1 MADSSVLREFL
12 VSLGYKVD
20 TSSEAKFKDSVKAAS
35 DQIKTF
41 GTALAGAAT
50 VVNIGIMRMANDLND
65 LYLASGRTK
74 ASADNIKTMEY
85 AVGQLGGTAEGARGS
100 LEALA
105 ANLRNRPGYNNMLQD
120 LGVQTKDA
128 NGNLRDS
135 VDLLADL
142 GDALKDKPYYQQNA
156 YASSLGI
163 DERTLMAI
171 TKPEFR
177 AQMQAY
183 REMLKAAG
191 VDQGEAAEKA
201 NEFSRKS
208 SELWAGV
215 KVAMAGVTGVI
226 TQDLIPVLDV
236 ANSALKSMLEWF
248 RDLDPGTKNVARN
261 IGEIGL
267 VFGTILATI
276 KSATIAMGLLK
287 SAAGLASGGAAAGA
301 AGGAG
306 AAAGAGAAG
315 GAAAAGG
322 AGLLA
327 GGAWTAAA
335 GWAGWEAGSEIYKH
349 LPDQTKDAIGG
360 TVATV
365 LAKFGSKDAQR
376 ALDANLRSE
385 TADHPYGKKPEKPAP
400 APAAGDAVMTALG
413 NLIAKGESGKA
424 GYNAYNKGTVGKKV
438 IGADKVVD
446 FSSMTLEEVMRR
458 QKLKIGDAERLFAV
472 GKYQVI
478 PSTLA
483 SAAKHMGL
491 SGKEKF
497 TPELQEKIFTEALL
511 PKSVRDYISR
521 KSNDLNR
528 ALIDMSKQW
537 RSVAD
542 PRTGATY
549 GDAGA
554 GPNKASTL
562 ASIMANAIIRARENS
577 DILSKQ
583 KAVVPKVVFTQQ
595 PYQALGDRP
604 TTINQT
610 NNLTINGITNPSEME
625 RSVGNAQRD
634 TNAELARNFRT
645 SAR

>member
-1 MADSSVLREFL
+1 
-12 VSLGYKVD
+12 
-20 TSSEAKFKDSVKAAS
+20 
-35 DQIKTF
+35 
-41 GTALAGAAT
+41 
-50 VVNIGIMRMANDLND
+50 VNISIMRMANDLND

-85 AVGQLGGTAEGARGS
+85 AVSQLGGTAEGARGS
-100 LEALA
+100 LESLA
-105 ANLRNRPGYNNMLQD
+105 ANLRNRPGYYNMLED
-120 LGVQTKDA
+120 LGVKTKDA

-201 NEFSRKS
+201 NEFYRKS

-261 IGEIGL
+261 VGEIGL

-287 SAAGLASGGAAAGA
+287 SAAGIASGGAAAGA

-306 AAAGAGAAG
+306 AA
-315 GAAAAGG
+315 GAAAAGR

-349 LPDQTKDAIGG
+349 LSDQTKDAIGG

-376 ALDANLRSE
+376 ALDANMGGMS
-385 TADHPYGKKPEKPAP
+385 DVKPASKP
-400 APAAGDAVMTALG
+400 KQTPQPYTPVTNAYPSDDEIWRKRGIRNNNPGNIDFSKMSQNRMGAFKEAGSNSRFAAFKDAETGLAALAVQIKRYSNYGLNTVSQIIEKWAPRNENNTSAYIDAVAKRLG
-413 NLIAKGESGKA
+413 VNANAKI
-424 GYNAYNKGTVGKKV
+424 N
-438 IGADKVVD
+438 
-446 FSSMTLEEVMRR
+446 
-458 QKLKIGDAERLFAV
+458 
-472 GKYQVI
+472 
-478 PSTLA
+478 
-483 SAAKHMGL
+483 
-491 SGKEKF
+491 
-497 TPELQEKIFTEALL
+497 
-511 PKSVRDYISR
+511 
-521 KSNDLNR
+521 
-528 ALIDMSKQW
+528 
-537 RSVAD
+537 VAD
-542 PRTGATY
+542 PTVMQSLM
-549 GDAGA
+549 DAVIRHENGKNPYTSEMLA
-554 GPNKASTL
+554 KAAQFGVLHQGKWSQGWG
-562 ASIMANAIIRARENS
+562 NS
-577 DILSKQ
+577 
-583 KAVVPKVVFTQQ
+583 P
-595 PYQALGDRP
+595 
-604 TTINQT
+604 TINQT
-610 NNLTINGITNPSEME
+610 TTVNITGAQNPQATADAVS
-625 RSVGNAQRD
+625 GAQRD
-634 TNAELARNFRT
+634 VNAELARNMRT

>member
-74 ASADNIKTMEY
+74 ASADNIKTTMEY

-105 ANLRNRPGYNNMLQD
+105 ANLRNRPGYYNMLED
-120 LGVQTKDA
+120 LGVKTKDA

-248 RDLDPGTKNVARN
+248 RDLDPGTKNVAKN
-261 IGEIGL
+261 VGEIGL

-315 GAAAAGG
+315 AAAAKSGLLKKAGVVGLAVDAVTGVGDLKSGKRQTEMSGFDYLSPMRWGMYAGEKINGILSTETKDVIGG
-322 AGLLA
+322 AVATAFARFGDKEAQHALDVNL
-327 GGAWTAAA
+327 GGIPDVTPASKPKQPTQPYPPVTNAYP
-335 GWAGWEAGSEIYKH
+335 SDDEIWKKRGIRNNNPGNIDFSGMSQRYFGATKE
-349 LPDQTKDAIGG
+349 LDGPKSKGRFAVFKDADTGLQALAVQLKRYANAGINTVQGIIGKYAPPNENK
-360 TVATV
+360 TQLYIESVAKRLGV
-365 LAKFGSKDAQR
+365 KKDS
-376 ALDANLRSE
+376 ALNL
-385 TADHPYGKKPEKPAP
+385 TDK
-400 APAAGDAVMTALG
+400 TALMAMMEAVIIKENG
-413 NLIAKGESGKA
+413 KNPYAKEQLSRAAELGVQHNGRWQ
-424 GYNAYNKGTVGKKV
+424 GGW
-438 IGADKVVD
+438 GA
-446 FSSMTLEEVMRR
+446 S
-458 QKLKIGDAERLFAV
+458 
-472 GKYQVI
+472 
-478 PSTLA
+478 P
-483 SAAKHMGL
+483 
-491 SGKEKF
+491 
-497 TPELQEKIFTEALL
+497 
-511 PKSVRDYISR
+511 
-521 KSNDLNR
+521 
-528 ALIDMSKQW
+528 
-537 RSVAD
+537 
-542 PRTGATY
+542 
-549 GDAGA
+549 
-554 GPNKASTL
+554 
-562 ASIMANAIIRARENS
+562 
-577 DILSKQ
+577 
-583 KAVVPKVVFTQQ
+583 
-595 PYQALGDRP
+595 
-604 TTINQT
+604 TINQT
-610 NNLTINGITNPSEME
+610 NTVTINGVQNPREAADAVS
-625 RSVGNAQRD
+625 SAQRD
-634 TNAELARNFRT
+634 VNAELARNMRT